1 MMPEGVPI
9 YVATTPVDL
18 RFGMERLCGLV
29 REWMGQEPRT
39 AALFVFIGKRRTGLK
54 ILSSDA
60 SGVLL
65 LGKRLDAG
73 TFAVPDGYD
82 AGDGAHHRVLT
93 EASLRELFMG
103 QARPRKQKAIRVV
116 H

>member
-18 RFGMERLCGLV
+18 RYGMERLGGLV
-29 REWMGQEPRT
+29 RAWMGQEPRM

-54 ILSSDA
+54 ILSSDRT
-60 SGVLL
+60 GVLL

-73 TFAVPDGYD
+73 TFVVPDGHG

-93 EASLRELFMG
+93 ETNLRTLFMG
-103 QARPRKQKAIRVV
+103 EARTHKKKVTCVV